1 MVRGGRNAKPTS
13 LKLLQGTARPDR
25 VNANEPKPA
34 AADLTVPPGLDTYG
48 RQAWKRWAPL
58 LQGLGILTEVDVDV
72 LALLCDAYSQWRRAS
87 RAVRRIDPTSEA
99 YRKVAVSVEKAR
111 DQMRMFATE
120 FGMTPAS
127 RSRLQVVAPEA
138 VDEFE
143 EMFGRTR

>member
-25 VNANEPKPA
+25 VNANEPKPSA
-34 AADLTVPPGLDTYG
+34 ASLAVPPGLDTYG
-48 RQAWKRWAPL
+48 RQAWKRWAPML
-58 LQGLGILTEVDVDV
+58 TQLGVLTEADVDV
-72 LALLCDAYSQWRRAS
+72 LALACDCYSQWRRAS
-87 RAVRRIDPTSEA
+87 RAIRKIDPASEA

-111 DQMRMFATE
+111 DQLRMLAGE

-127 RSRLQVVAPEA
+127 RSRLQVSAPEE

-143 EMFGRTR
+143 KLFGFK